1 MIGNYSVLVI
11 MIVEHESTPSRPY
24 IAKQRI
30 MNVQSSYGVSSQDS
44 QGLPAS
50 KAKIVLKVICSH
62 FSISNCIG
70 MMFRFCGFVWLVTK
84 IHAVPSSCVKLES
97 SLQIDLA
104 NVGVFSLMTLRIWI
118 AIVSTIANHIIGFN
132 SKFNCCDGSQGPQ
145 ICSRFAR

>member
-11 MIVEHESTPSRPY
+11 MIVEHESTLRRPY

-30 MNVQSSYGVSSQDS
+30 MKVQSSYSVSSQNS
-44 QGLPAS
+44 HSLSSS
-50 KAKIVLKVICSH
+50 KAKIFLKEICSH
-62 FSISNCIG
+62 FSTSQDIG
-70 MMFRFCGFVWLVTK
+70 MIFRFCGFVWFVTK
-84 IHAVPSSCVKLES
+84 SHTILSSCVKLES
-97 SLQIDLA
+97 SLQIDVA

>member
-1 MIGNYSVLVI
+1 
-11 MIVEHESTPSRPY
+11 MIVEHGCTPSCPY

-30 MNVQSSYGVSSQDS
+30 MNMQSSYGVSSQDS
-44 QGLPAS
+44 HCLPAS
-50 KAKIVLKVICSH
+50 KAKNVLKVICSH

-97 SLQIDLA
+97 SLQIDMA
-104 NVGVFSLMTLRIWI
+104 NVVGFFSLMTLRIWI
-118 AIVSTIANHIIGFN
+118 AIVSTIANHIIGLN
-132 SKFNCCDGSQGPQ
+132 SKFNGCDGSQGPQ

>member
-11 MIVEHESTPSRPY
+11 MIVEHETTLSRPN
-24 IAKQRI
+24 IAKQRS
-30 MNVQSSYGVSSQDS
+30 MNVESSYGVSSQDS
-44 QGLPAS
+44 HGLPAS
-50 KAKIVLKVICSH
+50 KAKNVLKVICGH

-84 IHAVPSSCVKLES
+84 IYAVPSSCVKLES

-132 SKFNCCDGSQGPQ
+132 SKFNCCDGS
-145 ICSRFAR
+145 